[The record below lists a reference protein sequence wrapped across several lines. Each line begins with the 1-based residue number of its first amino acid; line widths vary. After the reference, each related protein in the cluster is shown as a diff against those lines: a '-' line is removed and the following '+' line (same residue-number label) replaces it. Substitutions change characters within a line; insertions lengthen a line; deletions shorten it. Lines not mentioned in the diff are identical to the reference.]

1 MAVLSRARI
10 LELIESGVLKIE
22 PFHEKQV
29 GAGSVD
35 LHLGT
40 EFRVFK
46 KVRDVFRVTDDA
58 DYAQLTE
65 VVRVKRRGHILIM
78 PGELVHGITEEMIT
92 LPDNLAGL
100 IEGRSSLA
108 RVGLLT
114 HLSSGFVHPGT
125 SNKTVLEIANL
136 SPIPLA
142 IVPGTRICQLILV
155 EVRGKGKYTGRFARQ
170 MRP

>member
-1 MAVLSRARI
+1 MAVLSRTRI

-22 PFHEKQV
+22 PFDEKQV

-46 KVRDVFRVTDDA
+46 KVHDVFRVTDHVDHT
-58 DYAQLTE
+58 QVTE
-65 VVRVKRRGHILIM
+65 VVRVKRHGHILMM
-78 PGELVHGITEEMIT
+78 PGELIHGITEEMIS
-92 LPDNLAGL
+92 LPDSLAAL

-114 HLSSGFVHPGT
+114 HLSSGSIHPGT
-125 SNKTVLEIANL
+125 SNRTVLEIANI

-142 IVPGTRICQLILV
+142 IVPGIKICQLILI

>member
-1 MAVLSRARI
+1 MAVLSRGKI
-10 LELIESGVLKIE
+10 LELIETGVLKIE
-22 PFHEKQV
+22 PFDREQV
-29 GAGSVD
+29 GTGSVD
-35 LHLGT
+35 LHLGD

-46 KVRDVFRVTDDA
+46 KVRDVFRVTDHV
-58 DYAQLTE
+58 DYTKITE
-65 VVRVKRRGHILIM
+65 VVKVKRHGHILIM
-78 PGELVHGITEEMIT
+78 PGELIHGITEEVIT
-92 LPDNLAGL
+92 LPGDLAAF

-125 SNKTVLEIANL
+125 SNRTVLEIANI

-142 IVPGTRICQLILV
+142 IEPGLKICQLILI
-155 EVRGKGKYTGRFARQ
+155 EAIGREKYAGRFARQ

>member
-22 PFHEKQV
+22 PFDEEQV

-46 KVRDVFRVTDDA
+46 KVHEVFRVTDHV
-58 DYAQLTE
+58 DYAQVTE
-65 VVRVKRRGHILIM
+65 VVKVKRRGHILIM
-78 PGELVHGITEEMIT
+78 PGELIHGITEETVT
-92 LPDNLAGL
+92 LPGGLAAL

-108 RVGLLT
+108 RVGLLI

-142 IVPGTRICQLILV
+142 IVPGTKICQLILI
-155 EVRGKGKYTGRFARQ
+155 EVRGKGKYAGRFSHQ
-170 MRP
+170 QRP

>member
-1 MAVLSRARI
+1 MTVLSRARI

-22 PFHEKQV
+22 PFDEKQV
-29 GAGSVD
+29 GPGSVD

-46 KVRDVFRVTDDA
+46 KVHDIIRVTDHV
-58 DYAQLTE
+58 DYSQVTE
-65 VVRVKRRGHILIM
+65 VVRVKRDGHILIM
-78 PGELVHGITEEMIT
+78 PGELIHGITEEMIT
-92 LPDNLAGL
+92 LPDSLAAL

-114 HLSSGFVHPGT
+114 HLSSGFIHPGT
-125 SNKTVLEIANL
+125 SNRTVLEIANL
-136 SPIPLA
+136 SPVPLA
-142 IVPGTRICQLILV
+142 IVPGVRICQLILI
-155 EVRGKGKYTGRFARQ
+155 EVRGKGKYAGRFARQ

>member
-1 MAVLSRARI
+1 MAVLARAKI
-10 LELIESGVLKIE
+10 LQLIESGELKIE
-22 PFHEKQV
+22 PFDKRQV

-46 KVRDVFRVTDDA
+46 KAHDVFRVTDDA
-58 DYAQLTE
+58 DYMQVTE
-65 VVRVKRRGHILIM
+65 AVRVKPRGQILVM
-78 PGELVHGITEEMIT
+78 PGELIHGITNEIVT
-92 LPDNLAGL
+92 LPSNLAAL

-125 SNKTVLEIANL
+125 SNRTVLEIANL

-142 IVPGTRICQLILV
+142 IVPGIKICQLILI
-155 EVRGKGKYTGRFARQ
+155 EVRGMGKYAGRFAHQ
-170 MRP
+170 MKP

>member
-1 MAVLSRARI
+1 MAVLARDRI
-10 LELIESGVLKIE
+10 LELIRSGALKIE
-22 PFHEKQV
+22 PFDEGQV

-46 KVRDVFRVTDDA
+46 KAHGVFRVTDDL
-58 DYAQLTE
+58 DYTQVTE
-65 VVRVKRRGHILIM
+65 AVRVKRDGHILMM
-78 PGELVHGITEEMIT
+78 PGELIHGITEETVT
-92 LPDNLAGL
+92 LPSGLAAF

-125 SNKTVLEIANL
+125 SNRTVLEIANL

-142 IVPGTRICQLILV
+142 IVPGIRICQLILI

-170 MRP
+170 TNP

>member
-1 MAVLSRARI
+1 MAVLARAKI
-10 LELIESGVLKIE
+10 LQLIESGALKIE
-22 PFHEKQV
+22 PFDEKQV

-46 KVRDVFRVTDDA
+46 KANDVFRVTDDA
-58 DYAQLTE
+58 DYMEVTE
-65 VVRVKRRGHILIM
+65 VVRVNRHGQILMM
-78 PGELVHGITEEMIT
+78 PGELIHGITQEVIT
-92 LPDNLAGL
+92 LPSNLAAF

-125 SNKTVLEIANL
+125 SNRTVLEIANL

-142 IVPGTRICQLILV
+142 IVPGIKICQLILI
-155 EVRGKGKYTGRFARQ
+155 EVRGSGKYAGRFAHQ